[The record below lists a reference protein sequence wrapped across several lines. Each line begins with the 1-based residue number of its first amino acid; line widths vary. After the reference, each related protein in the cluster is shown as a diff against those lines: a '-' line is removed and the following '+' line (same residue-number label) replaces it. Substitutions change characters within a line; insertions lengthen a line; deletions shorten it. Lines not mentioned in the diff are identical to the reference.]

1 MFFGRSSPFPYPP
14 TYSTRFHYLETGWRL
29 RSSRCSYHQYITCG
43 VNFTHLS
50 RTDHTT
56 TRSHLEGREPGTT
69 MYCSIPPH
77 TYPTRGGD
85 PSSKRIHPFPTGC
98 DRSSRW
104 DPENHGETISS
115 HQSWK
120 YTDHPGSLHTSRILI
135 THPHDPEGGRKNFQ
149 IPLTPL
155 PVGSL
160 VGEPVRV

>member
-1 MFFGRSSPFPYPP
+1 MFMIPLY
-14 TYSTRFHYLETGWRL
+14 
-29 RSSRCSYHQYITCG
+29 QMD

-98 DRSSRW
+98 DRSSQW

-120 YTDHPGSLHTSRILI
+120 YTDHPGSLHTIITQTSCSPQVIEEHKRICDKIPKI
-135 THPHDPEGGRKNFQ
+135 THHNLYY
-149 IPLTPL
+149 PLL
-155 PVGSL
+155 FKIFSD
-160 VGEPVRV
+160 